1 MANLSKNKIR
11 QCGEHIRQKEDFDS
25 ELLFLW
31 RNAHL
36 PMMAKMATL
45 IRKHLNEAHLKEE
58 IVARR
63 LKRFYSIFCKL
74 QRFPNMK
81 LNTMQD
87 IAGIRVVFKNVKNV
101 EKFSKIMSEK
111 YQKNNRQ
118 FKYINQ
124 KNYIENPKNDGYR
137 SIHQIFKYKN
147 ENDFKMFLELQIRTQ
162 LQHYWAT
169 AVEVLGMKNDN
180 KIKEGNGKTDE
191 KEFFELSSALFSF
204 VEGTAILNNYKNFS
218 KTEIIEKIKN
228 LNDKNKILEN
238 LLKLLISN
246 KNIDDRTD
254 DKDYYF
260 IILIDLKKNKSRL
273 FGFKKED
280 FLDAQKLYDFFEQEF
295 QKTGEKDAVFIS
307 LDKHQLLKKAYP
319 NYFLNGLEFIAQ
331 IKKECKL

>member
-11 QCGEHIRQKEDFDS
+11 QCGEHIRQKKHFDS

-36 PMMAKMATL
+36 PMMAKMVTA
-45 IRKHLNEAHLKEE
+45 IHKHLNEAHLKAE

-63 LKRFYSIFCKL
+63 LKRFQSILCKL
-74 QRFPNMK
+74 QRFQHMK
-81 LNTMQD
+81 LDTMQD
-87 IAGIRVVFKNVKNV
+87 IAGVRVVFKNIKNV
-101 EKFSKIMSEK
+101 EKFAEIMKEK
-111 YQKNNRQ
+111 YKKNNRQ
-118 FKYINQ
+118 FKYTSE

-137 SIHQIFKYKN
+137 SIHQIFAY

-169 AVEVLGMKNDN
+169 AVEVLGMKSDF
-180 KIKEGNGKTDE
+180 KIKEGNGKTDD
-191 KEFFELSSALFSF
+191 KEFFKLSSALFSF
-204 VEGTAILNNYKNFS
+204 VENTPILNDYQNFS
-218 KTEIIEKIKN
+218 KAEIIEKIKT
-228 LNDKNKILEN
+228 LNAKNKTLEK

-254 DKDYYF
+254 EKDYYF
-260 IILIDLKKNKSRL
+260 IILVDLKQNKSRL

-280 FLDAQKLYDFFEQEF
+280 FVDAQKLYDFFEQEF

-319 NYFLNGLEFIAQ
+319 NYFLNGLDFIAQ
-331 IKKECKL
+331 IKKECGI